1 MLRLQWFA
9 IALFLATKSFAEE
22 CSHWAVFI
30 SVVFV
35 VVDVDVHAPLVQC
48 IRPHNQYDAKATTR
62 VGFAAFLLAV

>member
-9 IALFLATKSFAEE
+9 IAFFLATKSFAEE

-35 VVDVDVHAPLVQC
+35 VVDVDIHAPLDPC
-48 IRPHNQYDAKATTR
+48 IRPHNQHDSKATTR
-62 VGFAAFLLAV
+62 VGSAALLLAV